1 MLCPLYGKTLVKMAC
16 EKALD
21 CKNVNAVYI
30 DTESEAILQDVSD
43 LFSTLDVASIM
54 IKDKLKEPD
63 SNWVDDPDN
72 PNPLSGDTHLIIL
85 MIQENQDVDQLIY
98 EIQIIM
104 NLDNA
109 PDYVEEIF
117 EDKDWVTYTQSQFKE
132 IFISDSLRIVP
143 PWESNS
149 EFSGQSLI
157 IQPGSGFGTGTHPT
171 TQLCLIWLENNLKEN
186 NTVLDYGCGS
196 GVLSIAAKI
205 LGAGDV
211 EGVEI
216 DSKAILNAEHNNKLN
231 NLIIP
236 YHHPDSFESNEKY
249 DIVIANILAAI
260 LIRLAPT
267 LGPFIGQKLVLS
279 GILENQAKDVIQ
291 SYSEW
296 VNLSVQDEMDGW
308 VLLLSN

>member
-1 MLCPLYGKTLVKMAC
+1 MKMW
-16 EKALD
+16 
-21 CKNVNAVYI
+21 KNITI
-30 DTESEAILQDVSD
+30 DFPGADLRYVSD
-43 LFSTLDVASIM
+43 LFLTLDVVSIM

-63 SNWVDDPDN
+63 SSWVDDPEN
-72 PNPLSGDTHLIIL
+72 PNPLSGDTHVIVL
-85 MIQENQDVDQLIY
+85 MIHQNQDVDQLMY

-109 PDYVEEIF
+109 PYYVEEIF

-149 EFSGQSLI
+149 EFSGQSII

-171 TQLCLIWLENNLKEN
+171 TQLCLQWLENNLKEN

-196 GVLSIAAKI
+196 GVLSIGAKI
-205 LGAGDV
+205 LGASFV

-216 DSKAILNAEHNNKLN
+216 DSKAILNAEQNNELN
-231 NLIIP
+231 NLMIP
-236 YHHPDSFESNEKY
+236 YHHSDSFESNEKY
-249 DIVIANILAAI
+249 DIVIANILADI

-267 LGPFIGQKLVLS
+267 LGQFIGDKLVLS
-279 GILENQAKDVIQ
+279 GILENQAKDVIL
-291 SYSEW
+291 SYSER
-296 VNLSVQDEMDGW
+296 VSLSVQNEMDGW
-308 VLLLSN
+308 VLLAGQL

>member
-1 MLCPLYGKTLVKMAC
+1 
-16 EKALD
+16 
-21 CKNVNAVYI
+21 
-30 DTESEAILQDVSD
+30 
-43 LFSTLDVASIM
+43 M
-54 IKDKLKEPD
+54 IKDKLKEPY

-72 PNPLSGDTHLIIL
+72 PNPLSGDTHVIVL

-98 EIQIIM
+98 EIQMIM

-149 EFSGQSLI
+149 EFSGQSII

-171 TQLCLIWLENNLKEN
+171 TQLCLRWLENNLKVN

-196 GVLSIAAKI
+196 GILSIAAKI
-205 LGAGDV
+205 LGAGFV

-216 DSKAILNAEHNNKLN
+216 DSNAILNAEQNNELN
-231 NLIIP
+231 NLMIP

-249 DIVIANILAAI
+249 DIVIANILADI

-267 LGPFIGQKLVLS
+267 LGPFIGNKLVLS

-291 SYSEW
+291 SYSKW
-296 VNLSVQDEMDGW
+296 VGLSVQDKMDGW
-308 VLLLSN
+308 VLLLNN

>member
-1 MLCPLYGKTLVKMAC
+1 MKTWKNIT
-16 EKALD
+16 LD
-21 CKNVNAVYI
+21 FPGM
-30 DTESEAILQDVSD
+30 DLRHVSD
-43 LFSTLDVASIM
+43 LLSILEVVSVT
-54 IKDKLKEPD
+54 IKDKQKESD

-72 PNPLSGDTHLIIL
+72 PNPLSGDTHVIVL
-85 MIQENQDVDQLIY
+85 MIQGNQDVDLLIY
-98 EIQIIM
+98 EIQMIM

-117 EDKDWVTYTQSQFKE
+117 KDKDWVTYTQSQFKE

-149 EFSGQSLI
+149 EFSGQSII

-171 TQLCLIWLENNLKEN
+171 TQLCLRWLENNLKEN

-196 GVLSIAAKI
+196 GVLSIGAKI
-205 LGAGDV
+205 LGAGFV

-216 DSKAILNAEHNNKLN
+216 DSNAILNAEQNNELN
-231 NLIIP
+231 NLMIP
-236 YHHPDSFESNEKY
+236 YHHPNSFESNEKY

-267 LGPFIGQKLVLS
+267 LGPFIGHKLILS
-279 GILENQAKDVIQ
+279 GILENQVQDIIQ

-296 VNLSVQDEMDGW
+296 VSLSVQNEMDGW
-308 VLLLSN
+308 VLLAGQL

>member
-1 MLCPLYGKTLVKMAC
+1 MW
-16 EKALD
+16 
-21 CKNVNAVYI
+21 KNITI
-30 DTESEAILQDVSD
+30 DFPGADLRYVSD
-43 LFSTLDVASIM
+43 LFLTLDVVSIM

-63 SNWVDDPDN
+63 SSWVDDPEN
-72 PNPLSGDTHLIIL
+72 PNPLSGDTHVIVL
-85 MIQENQDVDQLIY
+85 MIHENQDVDQLMY

-149 EFSGQSLI
+149 EFSGQSII

-171 TQLCLIWLENNLKEN
+171 TQLCLRWLENNLKEN

-196 GVLSIAAKI
+196 GVLSIGAKI
-205 LGAGDV
+205 LGASFV

-216 DSKAILNAEHNNKLN
+216 DSKAILNAEQNNELN
-231 NLIIP
+231 NLMIP
-236 YHHPDSFESNEKY
+236 FHHSDSFESNEKY
-249 DIVIANILAAI
+249 DIVIANILADI

-267 LGPFIGQKLVLS
+267 LGQFIGDKLVLS
-279 GILENQAKDVIQ
+279 GILENQAKDVIL
-291 SYSEW
+291 SYSER
-296 VNLSVQDEMDGW
+296 VSLSVQNEMDGW
-308 VLLLSN
+308 VLLAGQL

>member
-1 MLCPLYGKTLVKMAC
+1 
-16 EKALD
+16 
-21 CKNVNAVYI
+21 
-30 DTESEAILQDVSD
+30 
-43 LFSTLDVASIM
+43 M

-72 PNPLSGDTHLIIL
+72 PNSLSGDTHLIVL

-132 IFISDSLRIVP
+132 ILISDSLRIVP

-149 EFSGQSLI
+149 EFSGQSII

-171 TQLCLIWLENNLKEN
+171 TQLCLRWLENNLKAN

-205 LGAGDV
+205 LGAGFV

-216 DSKAILNAEHNNKLN
+216 DSKAILNAEQNNELN
-231 NLIIP
+231 NLMIP

-249 DIVIANILAAI
+249 DIVIANILTAI

-267 LGPFIGQKLVLS
+267 LGPFIGHKLVLS
-279 GILENQAKDVIQ
+279 GILENQAKDIIQ

-296 VNLSVQDEMDGW
+296 VSLSVQDEMDGW
-308 VLLLSN
+308 VLLLSD

>member
-1 MLCPLYGKTLVKMAC
+1 MKMW
-16 EKALD
+16 
-21 CKNVNAVYI
+21 KNITI
-30 DTESEAILQDVSD
+30 DFPGADLRYVSD
-43 LFSTLDVASIM
+43 LFLTLDVVSIM

-63 SNWVDDPDN
+63 SSWVDDPEN
-72 PNPLSGDTHLIIL
+72 PNPLSGDTHVIVL
-85 MIQENQDVDQLIY
+85 MIHENQDVDQLMY

-117 EDKDWVTYTQSQFKE
+117 EDKNWVTYTQSQFKE

-149 EFSGQSLI
+149 EFSGQSII

-171 TQLCLIWLENNLKEN
+171 TQLCLRWLENNLKEN

-196 GVLSIAAKI
+196 GVLSIGAKI
-205 LGAGDV
+205 LGASFV

-216 DSKAILNAEHNNKLN
+216 DSKAILNAEQNNELN
-231 NLIIP
+231 NLMIP
-236 YHHPDSFESNEKY
+236 FHHSDSFESNEKY
-249 DIVIANILAAI
+249 DIVIANILADI

-267 LGPFIGQKLVLS
+267 LGQFIGDKLVLS
-279 GILENQAKDVIQ
+279 GILENQAKDVIL
-291 SYSEW
+291 SYSER
-296 VNLSVQDEMDGW
+296 VSLSVQNEMDGW
-308 VLLLSN
+308 VLLAGQL

>member
-1 MLCPLYGKTLVKMAC
+1 MDLRH
-16 EKALD
+16 
-21 CKNVNAVYI
+21 
-30 DTESEAILQDVSD
+30 VSD
-43 LFSTLDVASIM
+43 LLSILEVVSVT
-54 IKDKLKEPD
+54 IKDKQKESD

-72 PNPLSGDTHLIIL
+72 PNPLSGDTHVIVL
-85 MIQENQDVDQLIY
+85 MIQGNQDVDLLIY
-98 EIQIIM
+98 EIQMIM

-117 EDKDWVTYTQSQFKE
+117 KDKDWVTYTQSQFKE

-149 EFSGQSLI
+149 EFSGQSII

-171 TQLCLIWLENNLKEN
+171 TQLCLRWLENNLKEN

-196 GVLSIAAKI
+196 GVLSIGAKI
-205 LGAGDV
+205 LGASFV

-216 DSKAILNAEHNNKLN
+216 DSKAILNAEQNNELN
-231 NLIIP
+231 NLMIP
-236 YHHPDSFESNEKY
+236 YHHSDSFESNEKY
-249 DIVIANILAAI
+249 DIVIANILADI

-267 LGPFIGQKLVLS
+267 LGQFIGDKLVLS

-291 SYSEW
+291 SYSER
-296 VNLSVQDEMDGW
+296 VGLSVQNEMDGW
-308 VLLLSN
+308 VLLAGQL

>member
-1 MLCPLYGKTLVKMAC
+1 MKTWKNIT
-16 EKALD
+16 LD
-21 CKNVNAVYI
+21 FPGM
-30 DTESEAILQDVSD
+30 DLRHVSD
-43 LFSTLDVASIM
+43 LLSILEVVSVT
-54 IKDKLKEPD
+54 IKDKQKESD

-72 PNPLSGDTHLIIL
+72 PNPLSGDTHVIVL
-85 MIQENQDVDQLIY
+85 MIQGNQDVDLLIY
-98 EIQIIM
+98 EIQMIM

-117 EDKDWVTYTQSQFKE
+117 ENKDWVTYTQSQFKE

-149 EFSGQSLI
+149 EFSGQSII

-171 TQLCLIWLENNLKEN
+171 TQLCLRWLENNLKVN

-196 GVLSIAAKI
+196 GILSIAAKI
-205 LGAGDV
+205 LGAGVV
-211 EGVEI
+211 EGLEI
-216 DSKAILNAEHNNKLN
+216 DSKAILNAEQNNELN
-231 NLIIP
+231 NSMIS
-236 YHHPDSFESNEKY
+236 YHHPDSFESNNKY

-267 LGPFIGQKLVLS
+267 LGPFIGHKLILS

-296 VNLSVQDEMDGW
+296 VSLSVQNEMDGW
-308 VLLLSN
+308 VLLAGQL

>member
-1 MLCPLYGKTLVKMAC
+1 
-16 EKALD
+16 
-21 CKNVNAVYI
+21 
-30 DTESEAILQDVSD
+30 
-43 LFSTLDVASIM
+43 M

-72 PNPLSGDTHLIIL
+72 PNPLTGDTHLIVL

-149 EFSGQSLI
+149 EFSGQSII

-171 TQLCLIWLENNLKEN
+171 TQLCLRWLENNLKGN

-205 LGAGDV
+205 LGAGFV

-216 DSKAILNAEHNNKLN
+216 DSKAILNAEQNNELN
-231 NLIIP
+231 NLMIP

-249 DIVIANILAAI
+249 DIVIANILADI

-267 LGPFIGQKLVLS
+267 LDPFIGHKLVLS

-296 VNLSVQDEMDGW
+296 VGLSVQDEMGGW

>member
-1 MLCPLYGKTLVKMAC
+1 MKMW
-16 EKALD
+16 
-21 CKNVNAVYI
+21 KNITI
-30 DTESEAILQDVSD
+30 DFPGADLRYVSD
-43 LFSTLDVASIM
+43 LFSTLDVSSIM

-63 SNWVDDPDN
+63 SSWVDDPQN
-72 PNPLSGDTHLIIL
+72 PNPLSGDTHVIVL
-85 MIQENQDVDQLIY
+85 MIHENQDVDQLMY

-149 EFSGQSLI
+149 KFSGQSII

-171 TQLCLIWLENNLKEN
+171 TQLCLRWLENNLKEN

-196 GVLSIAAKI
+196 GVLSIGAKI
-205 LGAGDV
+205 LGASFV

-216 DSKAILNAEHNNKLN
+216 DSKAILNAEQNNELN
-231 NLIIP
+231 SLMIP
-236 YHHPDSFESNEKY
+236 YHHSDSFISNENY
-249 DIVIANILAAI
+249 DIVIANILADI

-267 LGPFIGQKLVLS
+267 LGQFIGDKLVLS

-291 SYSEW
+291 SYSER
-296 VNLSVQDEMDGW
+296 VGLSVQNEMDGW
-308 VLLLSN
+308 VLLAGQL

>member
-1 MLCPLYGKTLVKMAC
+1 MKMW
-16 EKALD
+16 
-21 CKNVNAVYI
+21 KNITI
-30 DTESEAILQDVSD
+30 DFPGADLRYVSD
-43 LFSTLDVASIM
+43 LFLTLDVVSIM

-63 SNWVDDPDN
+63 SSWVDDPEN
-72 PNPLSGDTHLIIL
+72 PNPLSGDTHVIVL
-85 MIQENQDVDQLIY
+85 MIHENQDVDQLMY

-117 EDKDWVTYTQSQFKE
+117 EDKNWVTYTQSQFKE

-149 EFSGQSLI
+149 EFSGQSII

-171 TQLCLIWLENNLKEN
+171 TQLCLRWLENNLKEN

-196 GVLSIAAKI
+196 GVLSIGAKI
-205 LGAGDV
+205 LGASFV

-216 DSKAILNAEHNNKLN
+216 DSKAILNAEQNNELN
-231 NLIIP
+231 NLMIP
-236 YHHPDSFESNEKY
+236 YHHSDSFESNEKY
-249 DIVIANILAAI
+249 DIVIANILADI

-267 LGPFIGQKLVLS
+267 LGQFIGDKLVLS
-279 GILENQAKDVIQ
+279 GILENQAKDVIL
-291 SYSEW
+291 SYSER
-296 VNLSVQDEMDGW
+296 VSLSVQNEMDGW
-308 VLLLSN
+308 VLLAGQL